1 MRAVNVISH
10 FFFVSLQ
17 FVDRNSVGRFEVI
30 CDSFQ
35 LIMCDENEVIRET
48 CFIARYF
55 VNDEIGSRH

>member
-1 MRAVNVISH
+1 MIS
-10 FFFVSLQ
+10 LWTGIQ
-17 FVDRNSVGRFEVI
+17 LERFEAI

-48 CFIARYF
+48 CFIACYF